1 MAIAKLKDHF
11 LQLKGIVPF
20 LRLRVFRGI
29 ISFFARAK
37 DFAIHA
43 LALQSLELR
52 AGGAG

>member
-11 LQLKGIVPF
+11 LQPKEVVPF
-20 LRLRVFRGI
+20 LTLRVFRGI
-29 ISFFARAK
+29 ISFFDRAE

>member
-11 LQLKGIVPF
+11 LQLIEVVPF
-20 LRLRVFRGI
+20 FTLRVLHGI
-29 ISFFARAK
+29 IYFFARAK